1 MQQKT
6 NKNIKTEKVEV
17 KKPGR
22 QARDENAEPRVQADI
37 VALRSYHR
45 SWCTPSAV
53 QRSVQVNTVIRSVTR
68 NGHII
73 CATTS
78 HVEDPPYVKPRSA

>member
-45 SWCTPSAV
+45 S
-53 QRSVQVNTVIRSVTR
+53 
-68 NGHII
+68 
-73 CATTS
+73 
-78 HVEDPPYVKPRSA
+78 